1 MLIIAETK
9 IDNSFPDAQFK
20 IDNYHFSLV
29 KQVGLLT
36 RFTKSKISHTFFSG
50 APLCSESMS

>member
-20 IDNYHFSLV
+20 IDNYHFVEPTETHMAADWLFMYDP
-29 KQVGLLT
+29 T
-36 RFTKSKISHTFFSG
+36 
-50 APLCSESMS
+50 

>member
-20 IDNYHFSLV
+20 IDNY
-29 KQVGLLT
+29 
-36 RFTKSKISHTFFSG
+36 ITFVEPTETHM
-50 APLCSESMS
+50 AAD

>member
-20 IDNYHFSLV
+20 IDNYHFCRADRNAHATGKTSLNE
-29 KQVGLLT
+29 K
-36 RFTKSKISHTFFSG
+36 
-50 APLCSESMS
+50 